1 MCGKLYCENSE
12 AIQRKD
18 HTHAIVG
25 TRRTSPRMQ
34 SPTLRPTACCPAAPR
49 SAWDSR
55 RRTRFPMHYASDHAI
70 SGVEL
75 YIKGDMRNRSRKH
88 RLTQREPCAVFVP
101 QPSQSTVFFRLNS
114 SHTNYWDN
122 QRHPEI
128 RFPFLPNISRRET
141 SDITLAP
148 SKICDPSYARTH
160 AFDNAGTAKLGATTK
175 ILHQT

>member
-1 MCGKLYCENSE
+1 MCGKLYCENNSE

-34 SPTLRPTACCPAAPR
+34 SPTRRPTACCPAAPR

-55 RRTRFPMHYASDHAI
+55 RRTRFAMHYASDHAI

-122 QRHPEI
+122 QRHPGDTVP
-128 RFPFLPNISRRET
+128 FPPKHFTRYGSLSSQT
-141 SDITLAP
+141 F
-148 SKICDPSYARTH
+148 H
-160 AFDNAGTAKLGATTK
+160 GAKLVISHLPRLK
-175 ILHQT
+175 